1 MNAWPNGEPP
11 SAWVTLGC
19 LFLFTLALWLM
30 AVGIVAVVGW
40 VL

>member
-1 MNAWPNGEPP
+1 MNEWPRIAPT

-19 LFLFTLALWLM
+19 LVLLTVETVLM

>member
-11 SAWVTLGC
+11 AAWVTLGC
-19 LFLFTLALWLM
+19 LFALTVQMALM